1 MEDDDDDLSS
11 YFKFINLVWSNYE
24 KRMVDEIIYSFKEL
38 VENSSLSTEQNKAMY
53 LLFTLI
59 CNEPY
64 TLVIN
69 RIYYYYYKY
78 YRNKFRYK

>member
-1 MEDDDDDLSS
+1 MEEDDDDLSS

>member
-64 TLVIN
+64 TLFIN